1 MRISKSRLST
11 VIAAAVLGASLFAYG
26 HALRALYRFASEPV
40 EAMGPHA
47 EAASDLDRIPTAV
60 IVRSFR
66 GRDGPMRGRDGL
78 MPECRVIVTTKGLMF
93 LPTAS
98 LSALTHNL
106 SPRRD

>member
-66 GRDGPMRGRDGL
+66 GQDGL
-78 MPECRVIVTTKGLMF
+78 QKFHVVVTTQGLMF
-93 LPTAS
+93 LPIAP